1 MIIINTIPHGKFF
14 VWYLRSL
21 FCSRN
26 LTLWLRK
33 LVRFLIRLIHS
44 GTPKVAGVMSPAL
57 TTYKSTWQDKQLR
70 ATIGQVKRPKKH
82 SSDLLKAK
90 WIDRQRT
97 WSTPTT
103 MMAPYRM
110 KQKGQAATRRGTAQK
125 VFYIYWLTPKFIF
138 AFWGFTCQKPYGTR
152 FKGTPWKTLQSKK
165 DCPPLE
171 EQLGSYSF
179 CVMWAKTLLTV

>member
-1 MIIINTIPHGKFF
+1 MESSLYGIYALFF
-14 VWYLRSL
+14 VAEISL
-21 FCSRN
+21 FGCVNSFDF
-26 LTLWLRK
+26 WY
-33 LVRFLIRLIHS
+33 VWYIS
-44 GTPKVAGVMSPAL
+44 TPKVAGVMSPAL

-152 FKGTPWKTLQSKK
+152 FKGTPWKTIQSKK

>member
-33 LVRFLIRLIHS
+33 LVRFLIRLIH
-44 GTPKVAGVMSPAL
+44 KHA
-57 TTYKSTWQDKQLR
+57 KSRRGNEPRPDHL
-70 ATIGQVKRPKKH
+70 VKRPKKH

-138 AFWGFTCQKPYGTR
+138 AFWDFTCQKPYGTR

>member
-1 MIIINTIPHGKFF
+1 MESSLYGIYALFF
-14 VWYLRSL
+14 VAEISL
-21 FCSRN
+21 FGCVSSFDF
-26 LTLWLRK
+26 WY
-33 LVRFLIRLIHS
+33 VWYIS
-44 GTPKVAGVMSPAL
+44 TPKVAGVMSPAL

-138 AFWGFTCQKPYGTR
+138 AFWGFTCQKQYGTR